1 MSTWLFLQRLKWRRQ
16 YVHIGKVCDRVEHS
30 RVERSEQGG
39 GWMSEFKRKTRTYLL
54 ISQVQQ
60 QTVNVTAVHSHAAAD
75 SPLASSE
82 QASDP
87 AGHNGLAA

>member
-1 MSTWLFLQRLKWRRQ
+1 
-16 YVHIGKVCDRVEHS
+16 
-30 RVERSEQGG
+30 
-39 GWMSEFKRKTRTYLL
+39 MSEFKRKTPTYLL